1 MKKIISVFII
11 LIFLLLISIGI
22 LSTIGVETNRFN
34 NLILNKINQSQRD
47 VELDLNSIKF
57 KLDIKEVSL
66 FLETSDSTLN

>member
-57 KLDIKEVSL
+57 KLFELVTIL
-66 FLETSDSTLN
+66 FDL